1 VVVGPPSPGDFSCPG
16 GQRLVLASVSYTNV
30 TLIGVGGDTA
40 SAPDASRTF
49 FAI

>member
-1 VVVGPPSPGDFSCPG
+1 
-16 GQRLVLASVSYTNV
+16 LASVSYTNV

-40 SAPDASRTF
+40 SAPDASPVF